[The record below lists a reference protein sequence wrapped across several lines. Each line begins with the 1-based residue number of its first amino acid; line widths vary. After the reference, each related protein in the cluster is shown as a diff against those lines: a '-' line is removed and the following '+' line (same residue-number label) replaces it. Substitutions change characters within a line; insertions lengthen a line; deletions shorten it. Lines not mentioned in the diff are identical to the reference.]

1 MTKRNEQFEF
11 DRAVTEANRAAQS
24 EFDQTMYRGKCR
36 RRRRGKIIEEANG
49 PGGSWVQ
56 VATYPSVNAAKRNNR
71 GTAGRSYAE

>member
-11 DRAVTEANRAAQS
+11 DRAVTEAERKEQS
-24 EFDQTMYRGKCR
+24 EFDREVYRGKCR
-36 RRRRGKIIEEANG
+36 RRRRGNIIEEANG